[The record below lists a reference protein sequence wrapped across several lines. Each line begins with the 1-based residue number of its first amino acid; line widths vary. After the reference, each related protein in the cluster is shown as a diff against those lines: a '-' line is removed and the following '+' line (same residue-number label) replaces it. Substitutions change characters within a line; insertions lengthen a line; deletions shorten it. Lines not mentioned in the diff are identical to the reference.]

1 MNSRCTRTIAAVISR
16 WISSIPVAMTAWC
29 SRACTAPSDCMNA
42 FALASLYADSAL
54 AAFISR
60 SVSSVIALSRSREMF
75 CNWSRMVVIGA
86 PRKATEGVPR
96 SGRHARRH
104 ARCGHTGGQHGR
116 TGTNRAMRATL
127 GSSMRL
133 GKAVVDASVLQLI
146 GSERLHVAGFGW
158 RQREVRTR
166 ILADGPHRGLEGGS
180 EIGIGCRHGRDEAG
194 KVRWWF
200 RVHAAFVNFAE

>member
-1 MNSRCTRTIAAVISR
+1 MNSRCTRTIAAVMSR
-16 WISSIPVAMTAWC
+16 SISSVPVAMTAWS

-42 FALASLYADSAL
+42 FAFASLSADSAL

-60 SVSSVIALSRSREMF
+60 SVSSVMALSRSREMF

-116 TGTNRAMRATL
+116 TGTDRAMRATL

-146 GSERLHVAGFGW
+146 GSERRLV
-158 RQREVRTR
+158 
-166 ILADGPHRGLEGGS
+166 GPLSGYDEHPA
-180 EIGIGCRHGRDEAG
+180 RDEAG
-194 KVRWWF
+194 KVRRWL
-200 RVHAAFVNFAE
+200 RVHGATVHRAEHRLVGFVVAAATKAHEATS